1 MRGKTIVLGVALAA
15 LCFFAAALA
24 QTAESVPR
32 VGFLMTRTGP
42 EMERRT
48 EAFRSGL
55 RELGYTEGQN
65 IEILYRSAEG
75 DDKRLPGLV
84 ADLLHRKV
92 DVIVTLGGA
101 PAIEV
106 RKATRTVPIVL
117 VVAGDLVSL
126 GLVESVRRPGG
137 NITGLSTLA
146 PELMGKQLEL
156 MKELVPTLSRVAII
170 RFPEGG
176 HDSMVHHA
184 EEAAPRLGLDLVV
197 VEVGGAAA
205 LPAAFHRIGAS
216 GAKGIVVLR
225 SGFLLTLKERIAAMA
240 RAAGLPTVFG
250 HREEVEAGGLLSYGA
265 DTTAMFRG
273 SASYVVK
280 ILKGAKPA
288 DLPIAQSMRFLLDV
302 NLQTAKALGISVPQS
317 ILLRADLVIE

>member
-1 MRGKTIVLGVALAA
+1 MRGSTIVFGVALAA
-15 LCFFAAALA
+15 ICFSATALA
-24 QTAESVPR
+24 QTAEPVPR
-32 VGFLMTRTGP
+32 VGFLMKQAGP
-42 EMERRT
+42 AMERRI

-84 ADLLHRKV
+84 ADLLRRKV

-101 PAIEV
+101 PAIEA
-106 RKATRTVPIVL
+106 RKATRTIPIVL
-117 VVAGDLVSL
+117 VVAGDLVSQ
-126 GLVESVRRPGG
+126 GLVESVSRPGG

-146 PELMGKQLEL
+146 PDLMGKQLEL
-156 MKELVPTLSRVAII
+156 LKELVPALSRVAII
-170 RFPEGG
+170 RFPESS
-176 HDSMVHHA
+176 HDSMVHQA
-184 EEAAPRLGLDLVV
+184 ESVAPRLGLDLVV

-205 LPAAFHRIGAS
+205 LPAAFRRIGAA
-216 GAKGIVVLR
+216 GANGIVVLR
-225 SGFLLTLKERIAAMA
+225 SGFLTILKERIAAMA

-273 SASYVVK
+273 SASYVDK
-280 ILKGAKPA
+280 ILRGAKPA
-288 DLPIAQSMRFLLDV
+288 DLPVAQSMRFLLDV